1 MNSRAMVRCIHFPSL
16 STSVQFADR
25 TRCARTRTHTHTNT
39 LRTLI
44 LSLARLPP
52 PSAPSPVFR
61 DRQAGS
67 SGPASL
73 LSCHSHRA
81 HAHARSHAAP
91 CHAVPCFTMLCFA
104 LPCTRSHTSHGSH
117 ASIASHCP
125 VILSRRSHPITKS
138 VCQTSHRAP
147 PKSRKD
153 ITQHGATSCPANLIR
168 PLDLRTMLL
177 GSYMGSNS
185 RMINCRD

>member
-1 MNSRAMVRCIHFPSL
+1 MNSRATVRCIHFPSL

-25 TRCARTRTHTHTNT
+25 TRCARTRTHTHIHTNT

-44 LSLARLPP
+44 LSLARLPPP

-91 CHAVPCFTMLCFA
+91 CHAVPCFTMLCLLRLAVHAIPHKPWIPRVHRFP
-104 LPCTRSHTSHGSH
+104 LPRHSVPSVSSYHEVGLPDIPPSTPKVSQGYYPTRRNLMPCQPNKAVGSANH
-117 ASIASHCP
+117 AF
-125 VILSRRSHPITKS
+125 
-138 VCQTSHRAP
+138 
-147 PKSRKD
+147 
-153 ITQHGATSCPANLIR
+153 G
-168 PLDLRTMLL
+168 LL
-177 GSYMGSNS
+177 YGLQ
-185 RMINCRD
+185 